1 MHTAAW
7 LCTHANNNCSN
18 VYINICG
25 LGFVS
30 SASSPLL
37 NDAQIKC
44 VTLLN
49 SIAYCSHRLADITHA
64 WWYFKTNSPPTLS
77 NTTSFKLNLLLI
89 TNLYAKLFPDM
100 QNVVPDMLSV
110 SVWQISILDALE
122 PRYRFGLSCGLER
135 PHAQTHTAQEPRHAA
150 RSIVPVASSCN

>member
-25 LGFVS
+25 LGFVL

-77 NTTSFKLNLLLI
+77 NATSFKLNLLLI

-122 PRYRFGLSCGLER
+122 PRYRFGLG
-135 PHAQTHTAQEPRHAA
+135 A
-150 RSIVPVASSCN
+150 PVAWSARMPKHTVLLKSQDTRLGP

>member
-25 LGFVS
+25 LGIVS

-49 SIAYCSHRLADITHA
+49 SIAYCSHRLEDITHA

-77 NTTSFKLNLLLI
+77 NATTFKLNLLSI

-110 SVWQISILDALE
+110 SVWQISINSD
-122 PRYRFGLSCGLER
+122 
-135 PHAQTHTAQEPRHAA
+135 HAA
-150 RSIVPVASSCN
+150 GRSGIVSSKTAAAALSYYLSSLRCFQASWMGGTERG